1 MIMIVGKTLSHLMA
15 VSMQSMIYVQPSV
28 NASHNIE
35 SMMDGGTAGTMTM
48 KMYLIARKIYVL
60 EFVNIDFNVHLINR
74 HV

>member
-1 MIMIVGKTLSHLMA
+1 MIMIVGKTLSH
-15 VSMQSMIYVQPSV
+15 SMPVPMHSMIYVQHQN

-48 KMYLIARKIYVL
+48 KIYLIARKIYVL